1 VDPFQ
6 SGGGGSSGGTVN
18 DHLIDFYRGENG
30 GGSGGATC
38 QDGGG
43 ILDKSVVDTDRA
55 LLIAVTFVISL
66 VVMHAKKVLYNKEIL
81 HNRRHMLYV
90 MLSIF
95 FVMMMLFK
103 VIVRMETI
111 DTMYMLLYVLTFSI
125 VNVAVNMFQ
134 MDVITTKSLNQA
146 VNQIE
151 DELNVNMISPMEH
164 VDEDIQREN
173 KYDSNMLLSWA
184 ITSVGVIFV

>member
-1 VDPFQ
+1 
-6 SGGGGSSGGTVN
+6 
-18 DHLIDFYRGENG
+18 
-30 GGSGGATC
+30 
-38 QDGGG
+38 
-43 ILDKSVVDTDRA
+43 
-55 LLIAVTFVISL
+55 
-66 VVMHAKKVLYNKEIL
+66 
-81 HNRRHMLYV
+81 
-90 MLSIF
+90 
-95 FVMMMLFK
+95 
-103 VIVRMETI
+103 METI